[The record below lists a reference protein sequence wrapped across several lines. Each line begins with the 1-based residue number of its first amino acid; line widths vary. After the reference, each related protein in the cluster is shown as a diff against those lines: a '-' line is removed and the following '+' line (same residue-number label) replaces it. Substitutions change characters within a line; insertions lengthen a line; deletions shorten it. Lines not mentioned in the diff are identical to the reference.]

1 MLFRISMKN
10 LKKSIRDY
18 SIYFFTLIL
27 GVCIF
32 YVFNAVDSQTAL
44 MDLSKKRSD
53 MVDILV
59 TVLSAMS
66 VVVSCILGFLIVYA
80 SRFLL
85 RKRKKEFGL
94 YLTLGMKKSDIA
106 RILLT
111 ETAVIGLISLAVGL
125 LAGVGLSQF
134 MSLFVANLF
143 QADMTGFVFT
153 LSVPTLLKTVG
164 YFAIIY
170 VVVIVMN
177 TIVVMRSQIID
188 LYVGARKKEKMHL
201 KNPWVC
207 LAVVLF
213 ACVILGIAYYNVT
226 ANEANMTSEA
236 LVMVQIVLG
245 IIGTFLV
252 FWSVSG
258 FAINV
263 LKKIPGIYH
272 RRLNSFIISE
282 TGSQINTF
290 VAAASIICLLLF
302 VTICL
307 LSSAF
312 TLKSY
317 REGRIDRLAPIDVS
331 MSRNMTGESDDE
343 SAGESTADVKNQPDG
358 KTVADVLA
366 EKEFDMNSLD
376 ILEEFVA
383 YKTETVTNQTVM
395 GSYMESL
402 LEADSSFRYM
412 AAEEIEMIR
421 VGDYNRAAQIYG
433 FDPVS
438 LGENEY
444 AISCDYPNM
453 VKFFQSGL
461 AVNDTIEV
469 KGRTLTAAE
478 DTCLDG
484 FLMMNY
490 SESNMGII
498 VVPDDIP
505 FEENDA
511 AKSYLLADYSGG
523 YDTKE
528 FRSYMD
534 DGAFNRQVNSDAED
548 GKRVI
553 SSTRSYIADDNI
565 GSSGLVVFLALY
577 LGFVFIISGAAILAL
592 KEMSDAIDSRE
603 KYRILRELGV
613 GDRER
618 NRALFIQMGVFF
630 GLPLILA
637 VIHSVFGIQV
647 CNNMMTISDSG
658 SISVSLVVTALLI
671 VAVYGGYFLL
681 SYLCCRRVVGE

>member
-1 MLFRISMKN
+1 MLFRISIKN

-18 SIYFFTLIL
+18 SIYFFTLLL

-106 RILLT
+106 RILFT

-143 QADMTGFVFT
+143 QADMSSFVFT
-153 LSVPTLLKTVG
+153 ISVPTLLKTVG

-188 LYVGARKKEKMHL
+188 LYVGAKKKEKMHL

-207 LAVVLF
+207 LAVFLI
-213 ACVILGIAYYNVT
+213 ACVILGVAYYNVT

-317 REGRIDRLAPIDVS
+317 REGGIVRLAPIDVS
-331 MSRNMTGESDDE
+331 MSRSM
-343 SAGESTADVKNQPDG
+343 DG
-358 KTVADVLA
+358 KTVEDVLA
-366 EKEFDMNSLD
+366 GKGFDMEALD
-376 ILEEFVA
+376 ILEKFVTF
-383 YKTETVTNQTVM
+383 KTETVTNQTVM
-395 GSYMESL
+395 GSYMDSL
-402 LEADSSFRYM
+402 LEADPSFRHM
-412 AAEEIEMIR
+412 AEEQLEMIR
-421 VGDYNRAAQIYG
+421 VSDYNRAAQIYG

-444 AISCDYPNM
+444 AISCDYPNT
-453 VKFFQSGL
+453 VKFFDSGL

-469 KGRTLTAAE
+469 YGRTLTAAY
-478 DTCLDG
+478 DTCRNG
-484 FLMMNY
+484 FLMMSY

-511 AKSYLLADYSGG
+511 AVSYLLADYSGG

-534 DGAFNRQVNSDAED
+534 DGEFNRQVNSDAED
-548 GKRVI
+548 GERVI

-565 GSSGLVVFLALY
+565 GSSGLAVFLALY